1 MRMSSI
7 IMHVSRSLS
16 FWRID
21 GYVGITRYI
30 VMVEEQL
37 APNIARL
44 QPVHV
49 SLQSRSYYHGYACA
63 VKNKDC

>member
-1 MRMSSI
+1 
-7 IMHVSRSLS
+7 MHVSRSLS

-21 GYVGITRYI
+21 GYVSLTRYI

-37 APNIARL
+37 ASNIA

-49 SLQSRSYYHGYACA
+49 SLQSRSYHHGHACA
-63 VKNKDC
+63 VETKDC